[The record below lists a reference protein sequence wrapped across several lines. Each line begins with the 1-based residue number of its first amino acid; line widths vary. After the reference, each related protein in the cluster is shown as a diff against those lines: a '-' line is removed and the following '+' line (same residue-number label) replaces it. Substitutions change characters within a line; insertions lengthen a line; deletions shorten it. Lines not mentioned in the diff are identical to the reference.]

1 MWSRCSRLSAALA
14 VWATEFLADVS
25 TDTAGVPSVLPDILA
40 AVAFLY
46 ACRSLAARQR
56 ERAAATA
63 EAETPVPPG
72 GARER
77 TKSTA
82 FAAVLQLT
90 VAFGLAA
97 VCRSRAASVERRAS
111 AAGYRA
117 VLAAL
122 SESAV
127 LAALSDSALLPPDAV
142 GGGAAATPG
151 ETALWL

>member
-1 MWSRCSRLSAALA
+1 
-14 VWATEFLADVS
+14 VS

-56 ERAAATA
+56 RRAAATA
-63 EAETPVPPG
+63 EAEGPAKTPAPPG

-77 TKSTA
+77 TRSTA
-82 FAAVLQLT
+82 FVAVLHLA

-97 VCRSRAASVERRAS
+97 VCWSRAASVERRAS

-122 SESAV
+122 SESA
-127 LAALSDSALLPPDAV
+127 LLPPVAA
-142 GGGAAATPG
+142 GGRAAAAPG